1 MHVSPVCPGSAG
13 QSLFAGFSR
22 ERSFSGLDLLASCQ
36 GPRSD
41 LYTGVR
47 RIQVGLL
54 GRRQRV
60 VLLLLPSVTCE
71 KEPGHCGFLLVQ
83 ARPFRDRWGGDSV
96 WSRA

>member
-1 MHVSPVCPGSAG
+1 M
-13 QSLFAGFSR
+13 
-22 ERSFSGLDLLASCQ
+22 
-36 GPRSD
+36 
-41 LYTGVR
+41 GVR

-83 ARPFRDRWGGDSV
+83 ARPFRDGEETVCGAGLDLSKLLFLFCFY
-96 WSRA
+96 SDG